1 MTVQI
6 GMCPSYF
13 SYDALCFLLD
23 ADDSLLW
30 EYVSEAFRE
39 YMEEPK
45 RLEAKDMELYDLI
58 AGAVE

>member
-1 MTVQI
+1 M
-6 GMCPSYF
+6 
-13 SYDALCFLLD
+13 LD